1 MENPVKHSEKHS
13 RKLHHMK
20 GDLNMGEEK
29 KDSLQSV
36 ADAVT
41 DIVSDYGN
49 AVYGYAYLKAQLD
62 TLKRYACQN
71 IYIERDMILKLMGWN
86 GDGEH

>member
-1 MENPVKHSEKHS
+1 
-13 RKLHHMK
+13 MK

-36 ADAVT
+36 MDAVA
-41 DIVSDYGN
+41 DVVEDYGE
-49 AVYGYAYLKAQLD
+49 VVEQYAYQKAQLD
-62 TLKRYACQN
+62 TLKRYVCKN

-86 GDGEH
+86 EDGKH

>member
-1 MENPVKHSEKHS
+1 
-13 RKLHHMK
+13 MK

-29 KDSLQSV
+29 KDSLHSV
-36 ADAVT
+36 TDAVAY
-41 DIVSDYGN
+41 IVSDYEN
-49 AVYGYAYLKAQLD
+49 TVYGYAYLKAQLD
-62 TLKRYACQN
+62 TLKRYVCQN

>member
-1 MENPVKHSEKHS
+1 
-13 RKLHHMK
+13 
-20 GDLNMGEEK
+20 MGEEK

-36 ADAVT
+36 MDAVA
-41 DIVSDYGN
+41 DVVEDYGE
-49 AVYGYAYLKAQLD
+49 VVEEYAYQKAQLD
-62 TLKRYACQN
+62 TLKRYVCQN